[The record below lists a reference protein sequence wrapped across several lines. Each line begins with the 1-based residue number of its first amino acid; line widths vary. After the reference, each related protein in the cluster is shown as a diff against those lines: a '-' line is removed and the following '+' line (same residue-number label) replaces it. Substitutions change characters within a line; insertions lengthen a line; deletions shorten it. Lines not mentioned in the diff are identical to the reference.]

1 MPKDNKDM
9 QVPTCKGSA
18 RRFVTALRLF
28 SQLHQDDVLRA
39 QFKLTA
45 DELKKA
51 EETAKKINAQG
62 TLMAPLGEHGL
73 LGFCV
78 FRPAN
83 AADAKLATNSK

>member
-1 MPKDNKDM
+1 MQQNNEFI
-9 QVPTCKGSA
+9 QVPDCEGSA
-18 RRFVTALRLF
+18 RRFVTALSLF
-28 SQLHQDDVLRA
+28 NQLHQDDVLRA